1 MSLSL
6 KYIGCDVLR
15 TRGEKVTAFGEAL
28 ERHLPQM
35 IEIMRAEG
43 GVGLAAPQVG
53 LAQHFFIVIVNADDE
68 EREQDEIV
76 LMANVELL
84 EASKEVVSIEEGCLS
99 IPGLRAEVKRPERI
113 RVAFQDVQG
122 ERVELETDGVLA
134 RIIQHELDHCEGVLF
149 IDRLSPAR
157 RAVLKRRLAEIE
169 RNYAPR
175 N

>member
-1 MSLSL
+1 MSLGL

-15 TRGEKVTAFGEAL
+15 TRGEKVTVFGEAL
-28 ERHLPQM
+28 ERHLPRM

-53 LAQHFFIVIVNADDE
+53 LAQHFFIAILNADDE
-68 EREQDEIV
+68 EREEDEIV

-84 EASKEVVSIEEGCLS
+84 EASKETVSIEEGCLS
-99 IPGLRAEVKRPERI
+99 IPGLRADVKRPERVRI
-113 RVAFQDVQG
+113 AFQDSQG
-122 ERVELETDGVLA
+122 ERVELETGGVLA

-157 RAVLKRRLAEIE
+157 RAVLKRRIAEIE
-169 RNYAPR
+169 RDYAPR